1 MERLNKQP
9 LFTNRIHCNSSPYP
23 SLPFVT
29 LQKYGTNTQNIS
41 PDVPE
46 HSPEFP
52 DPYSKSE
59 TKPLQLFRHLCWPDP
74 VPNDST
80 RNSETHCAAS
90 RDASGATSGPRRLRV
105 TRRDQARRWFDDC
118 SASRKAGCPE
128 GCSACRSILAPA
140 HAHPEPQTC
149 WLQMFANL
157 KNGSATTKKGSKV

>member
-23 SLPFVT
+23 SSPFVT
-29 LQKYGTNTQNIS
+29 LQKYGSNTQNIS

-52 DPYSKSE
+52 DPCSKSE

-74 VPNDST
+74 VPNDSS

-105 TRRDQARRWFDDC
+105 TRRDQARRWFDDALQ
-118 SASRKAGCPE
+118 SRGSSRRLLRVPKSWLPGGLLRLPLHPGSSPRAS
-128 GCSACRSILAPA
+128 
-140 HAHPEPQTC
+140 
-149 WLQMFANL
+149 
-157 KNGSATTKKGSKV
+157 